1 MFGLIVMGDFLEW
14 SNALYELISHV
25 DDHFLQKSSLT
36 VQIFPD
42 AFHHAKKKTW
52 HKFYIIYVKKN
63 T

>member
-42 AFHHAKKKTW
+42 AFHHAKKKNLT
-52 HKFYIIYVKKN
+52 
-63 T
+63 